1 MTVTWVRLR
10 RYFKRLRK
18 EANFGG
24 LGFGVKIVAL
34 FFLGGLVSFLQKS
47 ETEIWKCFLIGI
59 SAPAL
64 VTTATARADTTT
76 LTSLARQVP
85 VISLDYFAETPW
97 QQFSRG
103 LVGSDPGTTLVI
115 LGQTSNASAAQAVSA
130 AGWLEFTCS
139 PSL

>member
-59 SAPAL
+59 FAPAL

-103 LVGSDPGTTLVI
+103 
-115 LGQTSNASAAQAVSA
+115 
-130 AGWLEFTCS
+130 
-139 PSL
+139 